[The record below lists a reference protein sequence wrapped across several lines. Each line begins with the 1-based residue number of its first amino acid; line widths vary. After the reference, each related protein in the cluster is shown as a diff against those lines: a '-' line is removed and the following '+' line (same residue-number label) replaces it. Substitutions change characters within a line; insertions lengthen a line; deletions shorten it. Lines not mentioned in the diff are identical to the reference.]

1 VESPQGRKPMGT
13 RRQKS
18 ELVSSFCRLATP
30 RLVPADLEPGAD
42 PERSEGARPNKKYNQ
57 LTFVSNKPNQTE
69 KMIENIC
76 LLQPKLDN
84 ASASHIYFIG
94 Q

>member
-1 VESPQGRKPMGT
+1 MFPHHTWLREALRWKARKGGSRLGT

-42 PERSEGARPNKKYNQ
+42 PERSEGARPN
-57 LTFVSNKPNQTE
+57 
-69 KMIENIC
+69 
-76 LLQPKLDN
+76 
-84 ASASHIYFIG
+84 
-94 Q
+94 

>member
-1 VESPQGRKPMGT
+1 VRRLGGKPARAEAAGA

-42 PERSEGARPNKKYNQ
+42 PERSEGARPNNFYI
-57 LTFVSNKPNQTE
+57 
-69 KMIENIC
+69 IEHY
-76 LLQPKLDN
+76 L
-84 ASASHIYFIG
+84 SALNFAFCAG
-94 Q
+94 R

>member
-1 VESPQGRKPMGT
+1 MESPQGRKPMGT

-42 PERSEGARPNKKYNQ
+42 PERSEGARPNKN
-57 LTFVSNKPNQTE
+57 
-69 KMIENIC
+69 
-76 LLQPKLDN
+76 
-84 ASASHIYFIG
+84 
-94 Q
+94 

>member
-1 VESPQGRKPMGT
+1 MFALWLINCPNNRGSSQVESPQGRKPLGT

-42 PERSEGARPNKKYNQ
+42 PERSEGARPNKK
-57 LTFVSNKPNQTE
+57 
-69 KMIENIC
+69 
-76 LLQPKLDN
+76 
-84 ASASHIYFIG
+84 
-94 Q
+94 